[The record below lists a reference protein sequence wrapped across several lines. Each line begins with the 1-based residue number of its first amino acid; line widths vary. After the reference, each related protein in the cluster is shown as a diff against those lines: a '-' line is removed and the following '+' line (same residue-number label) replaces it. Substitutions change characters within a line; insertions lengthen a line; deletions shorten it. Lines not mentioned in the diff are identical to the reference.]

1 MDAILLNKRAKK
13 FAIEVIRFFQKLP
26 KSEESRILGKQLLRC
41 GTSVA
46 ANYRSACRARSDQE
60 FYAKICIVVEESDEV
75 LFWLELML
83 EAEII
88 SEEHSSAILNEAK
101 ELLYIFSASKKTM
114 KNKLK
119 S

>member
-1 MDAILLNKRAKK
+1 MDAINLNQRAKK
-13 FAIEVIRFFQKLP
+13 FAVQVIRFFQKLP
-26 KSEESRILGKQLLRC
+26 KSDESKILGKQLLRC

-83 EAEII
+83 EAKII
-88 SEEHSSAILNEAK
+88 SESESSVILNEAR

-119 S
+119 P

>member
-1 MDAILLNKRAKK
+1 MDAINLNQRAKK
-13 FAIEVIRFFQKLP
+13 FAVQVIRFFQKLP
-26 KSEESRILGKQLLRC
+26 NSEESKILGKQLLRC

-60 FYAKICIVVEESDEV
+60 FYAKICIVVEENDEV
-75 LFWLELML
+75 LFWLELLL
-83 EAEII
+83 EAEIVT
-88 SEEHSSAILNEAK
+88 ENQSSALMNEAK